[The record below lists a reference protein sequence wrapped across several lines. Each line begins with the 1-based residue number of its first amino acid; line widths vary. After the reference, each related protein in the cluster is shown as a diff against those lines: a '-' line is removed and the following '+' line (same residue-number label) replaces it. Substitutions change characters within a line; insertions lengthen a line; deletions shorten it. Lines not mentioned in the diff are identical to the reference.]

1 MMKNMSLKEEKKQ
14 INPGKSPKPELISY
28 ICNLLNHRPGVNQE
42 PQFNIQWWNKKVN
55 LKNFSRLKNHNQN
68 NRDKTW
74 YVNIMKEDEIVKNKN

>member
-42 PQFNIQWWNKKVN
+42 PQFNIQ
-55 LKNFSRLKNHNQN
+55 
-68 NRDKTW
+68 
-74 YVNIMKEDEIVKNKN
+74 